1 MAYAAARMRRSLRA
15 TARAAGVKTAATSA
29 AMKTAAGRRVNTR
42 ARAAAET
49 KRLNAQRR
57 RKKDTGNPGNRK
69 LFCA

>member
-1 MAYAAARMRRSLRA
+1 ME
-15 TARAAGVKTAATSA
+15 TTPTSA
-29 AMKTAAGRRVNTR
+29 AMKTAAGRCVNTR

-49 KRLNAQRR
+49 KRLSAQRR